1 MTNGLQPLVELCM
14 DGCFAGLCRL
24 LPVQLV
30 LAQKTLASAAIL
42 SVQCRSFHRSGRW
55 NSLL

>member
-1 MTNGLQPLVELCM
+1 MKQTLLWLSANDCY
-14 DGCFAGLCRL
+14 AGLCRL

>member
-1 MTNGLQPLVELCM
+1 
-14 DGCFAGLCRL
+14 